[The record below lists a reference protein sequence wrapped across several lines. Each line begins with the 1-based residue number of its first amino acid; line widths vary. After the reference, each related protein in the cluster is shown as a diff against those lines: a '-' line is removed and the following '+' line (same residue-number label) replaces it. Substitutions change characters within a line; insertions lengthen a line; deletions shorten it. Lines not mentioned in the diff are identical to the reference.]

1 MAAKKEKLNFEES
14 LRELED
20 IVRQLERGEY
30 SLDESIKAF
39 QKGVALSKDL
49 SKMLD
54 DMEKKVSILF
64 EGETGILKEENF
76 IGTGDE
82 KDGL

>member
-1 MAAKKEKLNFEES
+1 MAAKKGKINYEES
-14 LRELED
+14 LRDLED

-30 SLDESIKAF
+30 SLDESIEAF

-54 DMEKKVSILF
+54 NMEKKVSILI
-64 EGETGILKEENF
+64 EGETGMLKEENF

>member
-54 DMEKKVSILF
+54 DMEKKVSILI

>member
-1 MAAKKEKLNFEES
+1 MAAKKEKIRFEES

-20 IVRQLERGEY
+20 IVRQLERGEIP
-30 SLDESIKAF
+30 LDESIKAF
-39 QKGVALSKDL
+39 QRGVTLSKDL
-49 SKMLD
+49 SKILD
-54 DMEKKVSILF
+54 DMEKKVSILI
-64 EGETGILKEENF
+64 ENEAGTLKEENF